1 MDGLDQDGLVL
12 ELVTLGAK
20 IQLMVEILGDL
31 LGIAI
36 LAEEAT
42 ENALASHPQHL
53 LGHTGVLGTLS
64 LTVTGVTALA
74 LGLLVGLNS
83 GARVHVDL
91 ASHDETILEQLADV
105 LSGVGK
111 SDLSDFIGVDPHS
124 LEADL
129 ENVGG
134 KSLLKLQ
141 GRHI

>member
-1 MDGLDQDGLVL
+1 M
-12 ELVTLGAK
+12 
-20 IQLMVEILGDL
+20 
-31 LGIAI
+31 
-36 LAEEAT
+36 
-42 ENALASHPQHL
+42 
-53 LGHTGVLGTLS
+53 
-64 LTVTGVTALA
+64 
-74 LGLLVGLNS
+74 
-83 GARVHVDL
+83 HVDL

-111 SDLSDFIGVDPHS
+111 SDLSDFIGVDPDS